1 MADFYEIKNNYED
14 FIHSYN
20 ESTKLSIQYY
30 NLKKFGT
37 SRQLEK
43 FLSMNNIQE
52 TYDRD
57 YAVYELIF
65 NYTLPYMSKS
75 KLENYSNWVKKYDP
89 KCKVIFGYNDKYNTK
104 ELSVKCKDY
113 RLKAIMFSSISPSI
127 KREYPQLETV
137 NRANYCFDNSFE
149 LVNTLGLR
157 CNLVTGTVK
166 GIVDRAD
173 FLHSWV
179 ETTLHGEEVVID
191 YTMNAIINKEGYYKF
206 RHAKAMEKISVDD
219 IVKDSE
225 KYGKIFDL
233 IDIKTSMYNIF
244 RDEIISDF
252 EKNNYDQIVKKVI

>member
-20 ESTKLSIQYY
+20 ESTKLNIQYY
-30 NLKKFGT
+30 NLRRFGT
-37 SRQLEK
+37 SKQLEN
-43 FLSMNNIQE
+43 FLKLHDIKE

-65 NYTLPYMSKS
+65 NYTLPYMSHDKII
-75 KLENYSNWVKKYDP
+75 NYSNWVKKYDP
-89 KCKVIFGYNDKYNTK
+89 KCRIAFGHNNKYNTD
-104 ELSVKCKDY
+104 ELSIRCKDY
-113 RLKAIMFSSISPSI
+113 KIQAIMFSGISPSI

-149 LVNTLGLR
+149 LANTLGLK

-166 GIVDRAD
+166 GIVDKAD

-206 RHAKAMEKISVDD
+206 RHACAMEKISVDS
-219 IVKDSE
+219 IVDDSV
-225 KYGKIFDL
+225 KYGEIFDL
-233 IDIKTSMYNIF
+233 IGIKTSMYNIF
-244 RDEIISDF
+244 RDEIIHDF
-252 EKNNYDQIVKKVI
+252 EKNNYEEIIKK